1 MPLTKSHSKKSKKD
15 RTVSLTV
22 TARGTKQL
30 VNEKCYAKAEALI
43 DEVYAD
49 IANGVSK
56 SDIRKKIELG
66 LYEAQEGK
74 TASRKTGYDY
84 YNAAIARFAE
94 DCDVKAEELRQIF
107 YGRYE
112 ALLEAAIKKNDL
124 YNARGILDS
133 MARIFGVERKTPD
146 TAIQINGGDIKISFG
161 FNSDENVVEGEV
173 VDE

>member
-1 MPLTKSHSKKSKKD
+1 MPITKSHSKKSKID
-15 RTVSLTV
+15 RQTEIQITNYGKKLP
-22 TARGTKQL
+22 AKPR
-30 VNEKCYAKAEALI
+30 EYAKTEALI
-43 DEVYAD
+43 DEVYVD

-66 LYEAQEGK
+66 LYETQSGK

-84 YNAAIARFAE
+84 YNAALGRFAE

-112 ALLEAAIKKNDL
+112 SLLEAAIKKNDL

-133 MARIFGVERKTPD
+133 MARIFGVEKKTPD
-146 TAIQINGGDIKISFG
+146 TAIMI
-161 FNSDENVVEGEV
+161 NSDKENGITINFGIK
-173 VDE
+173 DESENIDET

>member
-1 MPLTKSHSKKSKKD
+1 MPLTKSHSNKSKKD

-22 TARGTKQL
+22 TARGTKQP
-30 VNEKCYAKAEALI
+30 VNAKGYAKAEALI

-84 YNAAIARFAE
+84 YNAQ
-94 DCDVKAEELRQIF
+94 VKE
-107 YGRYE
+107 
-112 ALLEAAIKKNDL
+112 
-124 YNARGILDS
+124 S
-133 MARIFGVERKTPD
+133 
-146 TAIQINGGDIKISFG
+146 
-161 FNSDENVVEGEV
+161 
-173 VDE
+173 

>member
-15 RTVSLTV
+15 RSVSLTV
-22 TARGTKQL
+22 TARGTKQP
-30 VNEKCYAKAEALI
+30 VKEKGYAKAEALI

-66 LYEAQEGK
+66 LYETQEGK

-112 ALLEAAIKKNDL
+112 SLLEEAVKKGDI

-133 MARIFGVERKTPD
+133 MSRIFGVERKTPD
-146 TAIQINGGDIKISFG
+146 TAIMINSDKEGGVTVNFG
-161 FNSDENVVEGEV
+161 FDKKDE
-173 VDE
+173 D